1 LAWIEVHQHLK
12 EHRKTRK
19 FKNLMGITRA
29 QAIGHLIMLWLWGID
44 NTDDHGI
51 IMDADYDDIAIACD
65 YHEDSQLIV
74 SALITAGFLEKEG
87 KGEKLVIHD
96 FEDYI
101 GRLREQKKRHRE
113 AQKRYADKSKGSHTD
128 SQADSQNDAR
138 MMVTGCANLT
148 VPYLTVPNLDINNNN
163 NARAYGEG
171 NVSQIIETEPADMT
185 VDLDA
190 LRDETQAIGIRA
202 VNWAE
207 KNWGR
212 MIPKG
217 EVDSIIA
224 WCDEFSAKGS
234 EEPDAVVIEG
244 LRVCLEVDVR
254 KLNYLNAVLTDWRE
268 SGVLTVD
275 QVKAREAER
284 KSQKEHKRNKE
295 PGDKPAKAPSSKYD
309 SFYL

>member
-65 YHEDSQLIV
+65 YHEDSQMIV
-74 SALITAGFLEKEG
+74 SALITAGFLEKDEKDG
-87 KGEKLVIHD
+87 KLVIHD

-148 VPYLTVPNLDINNNN
+148 VPYLTVPNLDTYNNN
-163 NARAYGEG
+163 NAREGEID
-171 NVSQIIETEPADMT
+171 SQIIETEPADMT
-185 VDLDA
+185 VDLE
-190 LRDETQAIGIRA
+190 LSHEGQMAIGIRA
-202 VNWAE
+202 INWAE

-217 EVDSIIA
+217 EADSIIA
-224 WCDEFSAKGS
+224 WCDEFSSKGS
-234 EEPDAVVIEG
+234 EDPDAVVIEG

-275 QVKAREAER
+275 QVKAREVER
-284 KSQKEHKRNKE
+284 KSQKEHKRNKD
-295 PGDKPAKAPSSKYD
+295 PGDKPTKPPSTKYD
-309 SFYL
+309 KFYL

>member
-1 LAWIEVHQHLK
+1 MAWIEVHQHLK
-12 EHRKTRK
+12 EHRKTRR

-65 YHEDSQLIV
+65 YHDDSHLIV
-74 SALITAGFLEKEG
+74 NALITAGFIEKD
-87 KGEKLVIHD
+87 EKNDKLAIHD

-101 GRLREQKKRHRE
+101 GRLRDQKKRHRE
-113 AQKRYADKSKGSHTD
+113 AQKRYADKSKVSQTD
-128 SQADSQNDAR
+128 SQADGQNDAR

-148 VPYLTVPNLDINNNN
+148 VPYLTVPNLDTYNNN
-163 NARAYGEG
+163 NARE
-171 NVSQIIETEPADMT
+171 SEIESEKIETDPEDLT
-185 VDLDA
+185 VDLNISSVKPIA
-190 LRDETQAIGIRA
+190 IGTQAI
-202 VNWAE
+202 NWAE

-217 EVDSIIA
+217 EADSIIA
-224 WCDEFSAKGS
+224 WCDEFSSKGS
-234 EEPDAVVIEG
+234 EDPDGVVIEG

-275 QVKAREAER
+275 HVKTREAER
-284 KSQKEHKRNKE
+284 KSQKDHKRNKD
-295 PGDKPAKAPSSKYD
+295 PGDKPTRPPSSKFD